1 MTTREIEQVLE
12 RYYEG
17 DTTLKEEQLLREYFN
32 GANVA
37 DHLKSH
43 QPLFRYFSASASESP
58 AREPLVVSIAPVR
71 HKILYISS
79 LAAGV
84 LLIVGLFFTFLN
96 NQSARNRT
104 LANNHE
110 MQMAYLQA
118 EDALMLVSGN
128 LNNGL
133 HLVRKLSTFDKALND
148 MQRIGKFSQYQPLII
163 NPDETQKQ
171 SINNK

>member
-1 MTTREIEQVLE
+1 MTTSEIEKILD

-17 DTTLKEEQLLREYFN
+17 DTTLTEEQLLREYFN
-32 GANVA
+32 GAHVA
-37 DHLKSH
+37 DHLKTD

-58 AREPLVVSIAPVR
+58 AREPQVVSIAPIR
-71 HKILYISS
+71 HKILYVSS

-84 LLIVGLFFTFLN
+84 LLVIGLFFTFLN
-96 NQSARNRT
+96 NHSNRNH
-104 LANNHE
+104 LLNNTIE
-110 MQMAYLQA
+110 VQMAYMQT

-133 HLVRKLSTFDKALND
+133 HLVRKLATFDKALND

-163 NPDETQKQ
+163 NPDETQK
-171 SINNK
+171 